1 MRRRHG
7 PLSVILCHS
16 KVLRE
21 VRIFEMP
28 CESRTKWPWRMW
40 PVLSAITH
48 RNDCGLEL
56 NGVKTDRQSNTMI
69 RRKGKIV
76 RAEGK
81 VTLYRERPEIK
92 FSGPDANRIVEMK

>member
-1 MRRRHG
+1 M
-7 PLSVILCHS
+7 
-16 KVLRE
+16 
-21 VRIFEMP
+21 
-28 CESRTKWPWRMW
+28 
-40 PVLSAITH
+40 LSAITH

-81 VTLYRERPEIK
+81 VTLYRERPEFKPSGADAIK
-92 FSGPDANRIVEMK
+92 IVEEMK